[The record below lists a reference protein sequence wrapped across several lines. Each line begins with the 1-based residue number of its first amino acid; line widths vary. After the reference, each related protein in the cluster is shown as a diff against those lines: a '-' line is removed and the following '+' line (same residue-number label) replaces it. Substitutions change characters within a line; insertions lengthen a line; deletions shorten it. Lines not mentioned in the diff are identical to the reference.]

1 MDAHAG
7 NSSAYVPSEAR
18 WAALFSQQAWDNER
32 KVEALSLSKR
42 LGVCSGALA
51 YRGRPWV
58 QGG

>member
-7 NSSAYVPSEAR
+7 KSSAYVPSEAK

-42 LGVCSGALA
+42 FGVCSGALA
-51 YRGRPWV
+51 YMGKPYE